1 MKVVFIE
8 DVPSVAGAGE
18 IKEVADGYGRN
29 YLIPRK
35 LAVLADARAMQIVE
49 AQKRKKAQQEAETE
63 KEMQELAKRLEGL
76 ELAIKAK
83 AGAKEKLYGSI
94 TNADIAEELSK
105 STGLE
110 VDRRKIELEKPIQE
124 IGSYKIAIRLTRD
137 IVPSIKLNVVEEEE
151 KEGKEKKESKAGKK
165 EKKKETKAEK
175 VAEEV
180 EAEGQQETEEGV

>member
-8 DVPSVAGAGE
+8 DVPSVAGVGE